1 MPETGQA
8 AGAIP
13 GPTSAGSPEARERI
27 LGRLRADRAAAGG
40 AAAHGGTDAAHGGI
54 DAAHG
59 GAGGAVAA
67 HGVAAPAPE
76 QAAPALPPPR
86 GDAAFE
92 AFHATRTWPPAE
104 RLARLRRC
112 MEAVKAEF
120 VEATAATWPAAV
132 MQFLRAA
139 GARNVMAGAG
149 SPLAAPLAAAG
160 AGGAPPALLLY
171 DRPVEELKATL
182 FSTVDAGITTCL
194 GGIAET
200 GGLILCPSPEEP
212 RLLSLV
218 PPLHLVLLDTT
229 RLWDTLWQ
237 ALRELGWA
245 RSIPPNALVIS
256 GPSKTADIEQTLAY
270 GVHGPKRLV
279 VVLVAGG
286 AGGAGSDAA
295 GAMPAPSPAAAP

>member
-1 MPETGQA
+1 MPETGPA

-13 GPTSAGSPEARERI
+13 GPTSTGSPEARERI
-27 LGRLRADRAAAGG
+27 LGRLRAGRAAP
-40 AAAHGGTDAAHGGI
+40 
-54 DAAHG
+54 
-59 GAGGAVAA
+59 GGAV
-67 HGVAAPAPE
+67 PR
-76 QAAPALPPPR
+76 PP

-120 VEATAATWPAAV
+120 VEATAATWPAV
-132 MQFLRAA
+132 VREVLRAA

-149 SPLAAPLAAAG
+149 SPLAAPLAGAG
-160 AGGAPPALLLY
+160 AGGGPPALLLY

-237 ALRELGWA
+237 AVRELGWA

-279 VVLVAGG
+279 VVLVAGAG
-286 AGGAGSDAA
+286 AGA
-295 GAMPAPSPAAAP
+295 GADSPAPASPPATAP